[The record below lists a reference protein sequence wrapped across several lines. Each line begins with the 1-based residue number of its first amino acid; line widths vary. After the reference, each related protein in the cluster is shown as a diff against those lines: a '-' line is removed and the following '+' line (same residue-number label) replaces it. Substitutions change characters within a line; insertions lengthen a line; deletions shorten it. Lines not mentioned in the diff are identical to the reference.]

1 MNPPQATRVLC
12 LGLGVF
18 FSFETGLFG
27 QIQRVNLAKY
37 QNCAASSTASGEPAS
52 FATDGIVGN
61 GNRWKSDPAVA
72 GPHWLSITLPLAM
85 QVGSAHLYL
94 GRDDIEPVANFSLQ
108 YRTGGAWVNIP
119 GATFSATTATVFNV
133 VFPSPVT
140 AAEFRF
146 YTTEAA
152 ARVREIALFPTNG
165 PAGYPLGTDVTL
177 NLAKKRLAVG
187 SSVDGTS
194 YGKGAVDGY
203 VENDLGR
210 WKSANVNGPHTLE
223 VDLQE
228 STRLGSAHLYLGST
242 GNPTVTNFTLEYW
255 TGSAWAVIPGGTV
268 AGNTNRELRLDFTS
282 IVTASRVRVNIPG
295 NGSQRIREWLVFA
308 AAAGIPG
315 YPLGTDVVF
324 AAPPTTKF
332 DTYGD
337 GFWKI
342 VNRAFPNSLIAG
354 PTGAS
359 QTQPDSTEEEKHFQ
373 LLYNLDSDTF
383 RLRNRDSWK
392 CIEALNASRA
402 PGAAVVEGNDYQ
414 AMPHELWRFQDLG
427 GGYWRVVNVWNGLA
441 LQTDGGSP
449 ANVTLAL
456 PSSDPRQQWQLNYQ
470 THYPKKGSGGY
481 DGDWAKFGVSWNYNW
496 GRDTG
501 ANLPAHVVFTPMQ
514 HNRWWP
520 DWNTLPQSYSPWHT
534 TSKPVALLGYNEP
547 EEPSQGNISM
557 ADAIALWPLLEQ
569 TDIPLVSPV
578 PVNPFNGWLNDFYS
592 QAGARGYRIDFT
604 AVHWYANP
612 DAGGLIN
619 LLQSVYNTWGR
630 PVWLTE
636 FSTVDWGGTATWT
649 EENNYRF
656 LSEFMWRAE
665 DLIWLKRYAIFSFS
679 GDPPANPWDRVGARG
694 NMFRND
700 GSTFTAFG
708 ELYAAWDGD
717 RTRRERTP
725 YFIQGLGSMHRLRT
739 SSTNDTPS
747 TGNIRRNDVSA
758 QWALVPNAA
767 ATRHYIVSLRDGRR
781 LRFDGTTLDLAL
793 PGTTGAFAEWTFNG
807 PDGNGYTFVDHPAT
821 SKSLRLGRINDG
833 NGAPTSL
840 TYGMENFGTVQD
852 ATRWRF
858 IKPYQPASVAPPP
871 AVVNVRATGGFGQV
885 TLSWSP
891 STATNILHYSV
902 HRRISSNGPYAPVAA
917 GLKTPGW
924 IDSNVYQGT
933 TYRYVVTATDWIENE
948 SAQSVEASATPIG
961 PRLTVSQSMESLSLS
976 WPTGIQTYRLMSATN
991 LTPPIDWVPEPGAI
1005 LSNGLWTFTIPSGT
1019 NGDHFFR
1026 LQWP

>member
-1 MNPPQATRVLC
+1 MNPPQTTRVLC
-12 LGLGVF
+12 LGLGAI
-18 FSFETGLFG
+18 FSIVTDAFG
-27 QIQRVNLAKY
+27 QIQRVNLARY
-37 QNCAASSTASGEPAS
+37 QNCVASSTAAGEPAS

-61 GNRWKSDPAVA
+61 GSRWKSDPAAA
-72 GPHWLSITLPLAM
+72 GPHWLAITLPLTM

-94 GRDDIEPVANFSLQ
+94 GRDDIEPVTTFSLQ
-108 YRTGGAWVNIP
+108 YRTGGSWVTIP
-119 GATFSATTATVFNV
+119 GATFNGTTATVFNV

-140 AAEFRF
+140 ASEFRF
-146 YTTEAA
+146 FTTEAV

-177 NLAKKRLAVG
+177 NLAKKRLALG

-268 AGNTNRELRLDFTS
+268 TGNTNRELRVDFTS
-282 IVTASRVRVNIPG
+282 TVTASRVRVNIPG
-295 NGSQRIREWLVFA
+295 NGSQRIRELLVFA
-308 AAAGIPG
+308 AAAGIAD

-324 AAPPTTKF
+324 AAPPATKF

-337 GFWKI
+337 GFWKV
-342 VNRAFPNSLIAG
+342 VNRAFPNSLIVG
-354 PTGAS
+354 PNGAS
-359 QTQPDSTEEEKHFQ
+359 QTQPDSTEEEKHFE
-373 LLYNLDSDTF
+373 LLYNPDTDTF
-383 RLRNRDSWK
+383 RLRNRDSWR
-392 CIEALNASRA
+392 CIEALNAGRA
-402 PGAAVVEGNDYQ
+402 PGTAVVEGNDYQ
-414 AMPHELWRFQDLG
+414 AMPHELWRFEDMG
-427 GGYWRVVNVWNGLA
+427 GGYWQVVNVWNGLA

-449 ANVTLAL
+449 ANVTLAA
-456 PSSDPRQQWQLNYQ
+456 PSSDTRQQWQLNYQ

-501 ANLPAHVVFTPMQ
+501 ASLPAHVVFTPMQ

-569 TDIPLVSPV
+569 SDIPLVSPV
-578 PVNPFNGWLNDFYS
+578 PVNPFNGWLNDFYN
-592 QAGARGYRIDFT
+592 QAGVRGYRIDYT

-612 DAGGLIN
+612 DASGLIN

-665 DLIWLKRYAIFSFS
+665 DLNWLKRYAIFSFS

-694 NMFRND
+694 NMFRSD

-717 RTRRERTP
+717 RTLRERTP
-725 YFIQGLGSMHRLRT
+725 YFIHCLESMHRLRA
-739 SSTNDTPS
+739 SSTTSAPS
-747 TGNIRRNDVSA
+747 TGDIRRSDVSA
-758 QWALVPNAA
+758 QWALVPNA
-767 ATRHYIVSLRDGRR
+767 TETCHYIVSLRDGRR
-781 LRFDGTTLDLAL
+781 LRFDGTTLDLAT
-793 PGTTGAFAEWTFNG
+793 PGATGSFVEWTFNG
-807 PDGNGYTFVDHPAT
+807 PDGNGYTFIDHPAT
-821 SKSLRLGRINDG
+821 SKSLRLGRTNDG

-840 TYGMENFGTVQD
+840 TYSMEDFGTVQD

-858 IKPYQPASVAPPP
+858 IKPFQPSSTAPPP
-871 AVVNVRATGGFGQV
+871 PVVNLRATGGFGRV
-885 TLSWSP
+885 TVSRSA
-891 STATNILHYSV
+891 STATNILRYSV
-902 HRRISSNGPYAPVAA
+902 HRRISTNAPYALVAT
-917 GLKTPGW
+917 GLTLPSW
-924 IDSNVYQGT
+924 TDNNVFQGT
-933 TYRYVVTATDWIENE
+933 TYRYVVTATDWIENV
-948 SAQSVEASATPIG
+948 SAPSAEVSAAPIG
-961 PRLTVSQSMESLSLS
+961 PRLTVSHSIDSLSLN
-976 WPTGIQTYRLMSATN
+976 WPTGTQTYRLVSATN
-991 LTPPIDWVPEPGAI
+991 LTPPVDWVPAPGAI
-1005 LSNGLWTFTIPSGT
+1005 LSNGLWTFILPPST
-1019 NGDHFFR
+1019 NSDRFFR